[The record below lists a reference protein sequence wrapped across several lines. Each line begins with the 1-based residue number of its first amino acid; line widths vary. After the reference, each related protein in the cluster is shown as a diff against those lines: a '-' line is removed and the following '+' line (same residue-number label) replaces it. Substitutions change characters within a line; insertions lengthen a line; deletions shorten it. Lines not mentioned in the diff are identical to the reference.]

1 MKKIIVTMLCV
12 MGCSVLTNAQ
22 MIGNGVSSSG
32 IGQGAE
38 SALLYGIFHPE
49 SLGQSEKS
57 AELAFAQKARL
68 YCIAAGNSS
77 FADKEKADRLFG
89 EMKAYLEEG
98 GNVNARDVLGNT
110 ALHFAAQ
117 SNNLDLANLL
127 FEYKIE
133 AKVKN
138 KDGRTPLHIAR
149 KEGYRDFAIALV
161 QYDPELPEIMYVS
174 PK

>member
-1 MKKIIVTMLCV
+1 MLCV

-22 MIGNGVSSSG
+22 TLGNGVSNSG
-32 IGQGAE
+32 IGQGVG

-49 SLGQSEKS
+49 SLGESEKS

-68 YCIAAGNSS
+68 YCIAAGKL
-77 FADKEKADRLFG
+77 ADKEKADRLFG

-117 SNNLDLANLL
+117 FNNLDLANLL

-149 KEGYRDFAIALV
+149 KAGYRDFAIALV

-174 PK
+174 SK